1 MPERTK
7 PVAWLLAPAVDI
19 GGRSRDLGLAFLRV
33 LVGLMWLYNV
43 GWKRAT
49 DFGAEADNGLYHYT
63 AYAVSHPVL
72 APFSWLVENLVLP
85 HITIFGYGVLIAETA
100 LAVMLLTGAYVRVAA
115 LLGIA
120 QSAAIALSVAFA
132 PNEWPWSYW
141 LMIGA
146 HVVLL
151 LGVSGRAAAIDAV
164 RHRLRPAARLALAWG
179 VLAVLVGAWSVVG
192 SLGDP
197 LAPRGTGLV
206 SSDLSISLG
215 QYNLAGGLLLVI
227 SGALLLLAARGTRVA
242 GFIAAALGVLGALT
256 LHAQLGFTDP
266 VLGGTPTSAAFMLAV
281 AAVALTTA
289 LHRRD
294 RHPRKVPT

>member
-1 MPERTK
+1 MPERRN

-19 GGRSRDLGLAFLRV
+19 GDRARDLGLAFLRV

-43 GWKRAT
+43 AWKRAP
-49 DFGAEADNGLYHYT
+49 DFGSEADNGLYHFT

-72 APFSWLVENLVLP
+72 PPFSWLVENLVLP
-85 HITIFGYGVLIAETA
+85 HITVFGYGVLIAETA

-151 LGVSGRAAAIDAV
+151 FGTSGRAAAIDAV
-164 RHRLRPAARLALAWG
+164 RDRSRPARRLALAWG
-179 VLAVLVGAWSVVG
+179 ALAVLVGAWSVIG
-192 SLGDP
+192 SLQDP
-197 LAPRGTGLV
+197 LAARGPGLA
-206 SSDLSISLG
+206 SSDLSLSLG
-215 QYNLAGGLLLVI
+215 QYNLLGGLLLVI
-227 SGALLLLAARGTRVA
+227 AGVLLLVAARGTRVA
-242 GFIAAALGVLGALT
+242 GLVAAALGVLGAVS

-289 LHRRD
+289 HTPD
-294 RHPRKVPT
+294 RHPRKVLT

>member
-1 MPERTK
+1 MPERRN

-19 GGRSRDLGLAFLRV
+19 GDRARDLGLAFLRV

-43 GWKRAT
+43 AWKRAP
-49 DFGAEADNGLYHYT
+49 DFGSEADNGLYHFT

-72 APFSWLVENLVLP
+72 PPFSWLVENLVLP
-85 HITIFGYGVLIAETA
+85 HITVFGYGVLIAETA

-151 LGVSGRAAAIDAV
+151 FGTSGRAAAIDAV
-164 RHRLRPAARLALAWG
+164 RDRSRPARRLALAWG
-179 VLAVLVGAWSVVG
+179 ALAVLVGAWSVIG
-192 SLGDP
+192 SLQDP
-197 LAPRGTGLV
+197 LAARGPGLA
-206 SSDLSISLG
+206 SSDLSLSLG
-215 QYNLAGGLLLVI
+215 QYNLLGGLLLVI
-227 SGALLLLAARGTRVA
+227 AGVLLLVAARGTRVA
-242 GFIAAALGVLGALT
+242 GLVAAALGVLGAVS

-289 LHRRD
+289 HTSD